1 MPTSASST
9 PLTIEHLADRG
20 RFQVAVDGAACE
32 LEYRLH
38 AGVMNITH
46 TGVAPR
52 VQGRGIAAALMRAAL
67 DQARTAGW
75 KVRPLCSYARVYMQ
89 RHPETGDLL
98 A

>member
-1 MPTSASST
+1 MPLA
-9 PLTIEHLADRG
+9 IEHLADRG

-32 LEYRLH
+32 LEYQLQ

-52 VQGRGIAAALMRAAL
+52 VQGRGIAAALMHAAL
-67 DQARTAGW
+67 AHARAAGW
-75 KVRPLCSYARVYMQ
+75 KVRPLCSYARVYIQ
-89 RHPETGDLL
+89 RHPETNDLL